1 MKLNLKRIF
10 YSLSKKINKELQDF
24 EVKNVIF
31 NCNIIFEEYNEFKN
45 NGLNDLKFLICTIIR
60 DVEKTLIKVGS
71 ELEIKELWFVIKS
84 FIEDI
89 DRVPALIFDEIDAW
103 IIEKSFKAVAKSKI
117 SNSIFYSIIKN
128 KNNIL

>member
-1 MKLNLKRIF
+1 M
-10 YSLSKKINKELQDF
+10 
-24 EVKNVIF
+24 
-31 NCNIIFEEYNEFKN
+31 
-45 NGLNDLKFLICTIIR
+45 CTIIIN
-60 DVEKTLIKVGS
+60 VEKILIKVGS
-71 ELEIKELWFVIKS
+71 ELEITELWLVIKS

-89 DRVPALIFDEIDAW
+89 GVPALIFDEIDAW